1 MYVKGKRKKT
11 ISHVENFRLPACYFF
26 LNFELKS
33 YLIVELLAFIKALSL
48 LNDCVIIPGFGGFV
62 SSYQPAGLHASRF
75 TPPAKAVSFNKKLN
89 FNDGLFVN
97 YVADKEGINYF
108 IASRK
113 VNLLVEEMNYRLTD
127 GEEISIPEIGTLRYD
142 DHENLIF
149 TPKIT
154 SNLNPDAFGLTGFS
168 YETLF
173 AHKQVKKPVPQAQ
186 RDATQV
192 IFHKRTLLKVLVA
205 VPLLLVLAATPLKNY
220 KQYLQESNMGSIT
233 EMMTTSKSVPQAE
246 IRTEP
251 EAVVTE
257 TVQDPAADHDY
268 FIIGGSFKS
277 EENAGNFLTLLKDE
291 GYPAVDL
298 GIIKGLHYI
307 AIESCATMDE
317 AQKAN
322 REYASKSP
330 DSGAWI
336 YIKK

>member
-1 MYVKGKRKKT
+1 M
-11 ISHVENFRLPACYFF
+11 
-26 LNFELKS
+26 
-33 YLIVELLAFIKALSL
+33 ELLAFIKELLL

-62 SSYQPAGLHASRF
+62 SSYQPAGLYASRF
-75 TPPAKAVSFNKKLN
+75 TPPAKTVSFNKKLN
-89 FNDGLFVN
+89 FNDGLFMN

-127 GEEISIPEIGTLRYD
+127 GEEIGIPEIGTLRYD

-154 SNLNPDAFGLTGFS
+154 GNLNPDAFGLISFN
-168 YETLF
+168 YETLS
-173 AHKQVKKPVPQAQ
+173 ARKQVKKPVPQAKI
-186 RDATQV
+186 DAAQV
-192 IFHKRTLLKVLVA
+192 IFHKRTLQKVMVA
-205 VPLLLVLAATPLKNY
+205 VPLLLLLAITPLKNY
-220 KQYLQESNMGSIT
+220 KQYLQESSLGSIT
-233 EMMTTSKSVPQAE
+233 EVMTSSTPVSSAGMMAKPETTQAE
-246 IRTEP
+246 
-251 EAVVTE
+251 AAK
-257 TVQDPAADHDY
+257 DPVADHAY

-277 EENAGNFLTLLKDE
+277 EENAISLLTMLKNE

-317 AQKAN
+317 AQEAQ
-322 REYASKSP
+322 REYSSKSP